1 MKSVSPTGLPQLR
14 MDRVDPRL
22 REAAEGMEANFM
34 KQMVRAMRA
43 SVDENEE
50 TKNNQAIQL
59 FRGMLDDHYAEQ
71 AARQASGGGIA
82 EMIVRYLTQQNSVPL
97 ESGAKNF
104 PDENASVGNAAA
116 SVNSDESGGK

>member
-1 MKSVSPTGLPQLR
+1 MKSVSPTGLPQLH

-71 AARQASGGGIA
+71 AARQASGGGIGIA

-97 ESGAKNF
+97 ESGKKDF
-104 PDENASVGNAAA
+104 PDENGSVGN
-116 SVNSDESGGK
+116 VGK

>member
-1 MKSVSPTGLPQLR
+1 MKSVSPTGLPQLH

-34 KQMVRAMRA
+34 KQMVRAMRGT
-43 SVDENEE
+43 VDESAE
-50 TKNNQAIQL
+50 TKDNQSIQL
-59 FRGMLDDHYAEQ
+59 FRGMLDDHYAEMATHQ
-71 AARQASGGGIA
+71 QNGIGIA